1 MKLTRKT
8 LRKIILKE
16 IKNLYEWSESGQEDL
31 VSEENIEEEKKRK
44 KRNRKKKKISAKKK
58 PKYWYLGGYGID
70 HDHDFA
76 DFGGDFGGGGEW
88 KLKEKIYK
96 N

>member
-31 VSEENIEEEKKRK
+31 VSEENIEEKKE
-44 KRNRKKKKISAKKK
+44 KKKKKSK
-58 PKYWYLGGYGID
+58 
-70 HDHDFA
+70 
-76 DFGGDFGGGGEW
+76 
-88 KLKEKIYK
+88 KEKDISK
-96 N
+96 EKA

>member
-1 MKLTRKT
+1 MRITRKT

-31 VSEENIEEEKKRK
+31 VSEENIEEKKKRK
-44 KRNRKKKKISAKKK
+44 KRKRKNKKRL
-58 PKYWYLGGYGID
+58 PKYWYIGGYGID

-76 DFGGDFGGGGEW
+76 DFGGDFGGDGGGEW
-88 KLKEKIYK
+88 KLKEVS
-96 N
+96 